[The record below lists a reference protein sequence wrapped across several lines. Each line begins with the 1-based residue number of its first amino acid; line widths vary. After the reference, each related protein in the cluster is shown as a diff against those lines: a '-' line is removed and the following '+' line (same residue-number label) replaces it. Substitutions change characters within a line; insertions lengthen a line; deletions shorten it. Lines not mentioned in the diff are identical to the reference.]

1 MIFLIIFSFQ
11 WVSWGEE
18 KIDNSSKLEN
28 LLPTEEKIEEI
39 TNRQVWKYF
48 HKETTF
54 DENSKILKSGQFLL
68 QDIGRVYEPI
78 NYKFKV
84 PIMLIEIKEFENEN
98 FLLDYWKGSED
109 NNFENMYEKARF
121 SGMINEN
128 FECFFEYS
136 GNGATTTCHYDT
148 FIIQNTLSDPYQ
160 EHFDYEK
167 DNFELNQNEITTKI
181 MTEILNKINK
191 NIDQK
196 LDVYKILQKITHEKE
211 NTVKKTIDIEK
222 ENRYGV
228 ENYSCIKD
236 EFGLITISGQYNNN
250 KIQKEKVILKITFFD
265 RQEEPIGENKL
276 ELKNIKEFEIKRFI
290 GTINEYKSF
299 FSCSINIE

>member
-1 MIFLIIFSFQ
+1 MFLIIFSFQ

-18 KIDNSSKLEN
+18 KIDNSSKLDY
-28 LLPTEEKIEEI
+28 LLPTEKRLEEI
-39 TNRQVWKYF
+39 TNRPVWKYF

-54 DENSKILKSGQFLL
+54 DVDTK
-68 QDIGRVYEPI
+68 
-78 NYKFKV
+78 
-84 PIMLIEIKEFENEN
+84 M
-98 FLLDYWKGSED
+98 KGSED

-276 ELKNIKEFEIKRFI
+276 ELKNIKEFEI
-290 GTINEYKSF
+290 NDS
-299 FSCSINIE
+299 